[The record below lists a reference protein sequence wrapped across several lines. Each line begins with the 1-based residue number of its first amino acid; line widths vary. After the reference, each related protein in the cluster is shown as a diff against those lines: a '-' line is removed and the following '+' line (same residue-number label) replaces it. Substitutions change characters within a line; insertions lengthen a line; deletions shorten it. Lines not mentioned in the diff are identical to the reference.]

1 MHAAYAQ
8 LIPGGAHVQT
18 RHCKQADLVVGMAC
32 GSLRYAVVN
41 AVHAQLS
48 RYAVVNAV
56 HTQFLDHRFLL
67 KAGCPL
73 SVATQTSVDTDG
85 LLILAATALAEAR
98 GSSLCQT
105 AVLLQ

>member
-1 MHAAYAQ
+1 MYNLVIISKLD
-8 LIPGGAHVQT
+8 LI
-18 RHCKQADLVVGMAC
+18 VGMAC

-41 AVHAQLS
+41 TVHAQLS

-56 HTQFLDHRFLL
+56 HTQFLDHPFLL

-73 SVATQTSVDTDG
+73 SVATQMLVNTNG
-85 LLILAATALAEAR
+85 LLILAATALAEEC

-105 AVLLQ
+105 AVLL